1 MLRYDAETNKDQ
13 VIRDK
18 NLIMTK
24 QLSNLK
30 QESRVDVMSV

>member
-18 NLIMTK
+18 NFIMTK

>member
-18 NLIMTK
+18 NLVMTK